1 MIALLPPPHAAC
13 SFEGSED
20 SMRKSR
26 VVLLAC
32 SLAVVLVLLGS
43 GAALTA
49 GAGEGTFKQML
60 VFSEVL
66 SYVVDNYVDSVDT
79 EKVMA
84 GAYQG
89 LMSGLDAHGA
99 YLTKEEVAAWKQA
112 PTGERGVGPGVSILK
127 NGPVF
132 QVVAV
137 APGSPAADAGIAVG
151 DQIRK
156 IGGRSVRAMSLD
168 QAERLMGGASGS
180 SVTLDLLR
188 VKDLKREDVSVR
200 RAPRKDPPFVL
211 DLHGTVAVL
220 RVRDME
226 RLPTEALLA
235 ELDAI
240 RGRGADRLLVDA
252 RDVAQSD
259 TRSAVKVAEVF
270 ASGEFLKLKDRSGK
284 AVETLSGSRPGAA
297 WAGPIG
303 VLVNGATAGAGEGLA
318 IILHDRLKA
327 PIYGESTY
335 GLGTEVRLVELPE
348 GDGLLVPGFVWE
360 AATGTRWNGEGVAP
374 DEVVKADTRTDDD
387 EDEQLGQA
395 VERFAKRATASTVPK
410 AA

>member
-1 MIALLPPPHAAC
+1 
-13 SFEGSED
+13 
-20 SMRKSR
+20 MRKSR
-26 VVLLAC
+26 VVLLVG

-49 GAGEGTFKQML
+49 SSGEGTFKQML

-66 SYVVDNYVDSVDT
+66 SYVVDNYVDPVDT
-79 EKVMA
+79 DKVMA

-99 YLTKEEVAAWKQA
+99 YLTKDEVVAWKQGSTA
-112 PTGERGVGPGVSILK
+112 DHGVGPGVSILK

-137 APGSPAADAGIAVG
+137 AEGSPAADAHIAIG

-168 QAERLMGGASGS
+168 QADRLLDGTAGS

-188 VKDLKREDVSVR
+188 VKDLKREDVSVA
-200 RAPRKDPPFVL
+200 RAARKDAPFVL
-211 DLHGTVAVL
+211 DLRGTVAVL
-220 RVRDME
+220 RLRDLD
-226 RLPTEALLA
+226 RLPSDALVSELA
-235 ELDAI
+235 AI
-240 RGRGADRLLVDA
+240 RGKGADRLLIDA
-252 RDVAQSD
+252 RDIAQND
-259 TRSAVKVAEVF
+259 TRRAAKLAELF
-270 ASGEFLKLKDRSGK
+270 ASGEMLKLKDRSGK
-284 AVETLSGSRPGAA
+284 AVETLNGTREGAA
-297 WAGPIG
+297 WTGPIAL
-303 VLVNGATAGAGEGLA
+303 LVNGATAGAGEGLA
-318 IILHDRLKA
+318 VILHDRLKA

-360 AATGTRWNGEGVAP
+360 AATGARWNGDGVTP
-374 DEVVKADTRTDDD
+374 DEVVKSDARTDDG
-387 EDEQLGQA
+387 EDDQLGQT
-395 VERFAKRATASTVPK
+395 VERFAKRATAAPVPK

>member
-1 MIALLPPPHAAC
+1 
-13 SFEGSED
+13 
-20 SMRKSR
+20 MRKSR
-26 VVLLAC
+26 VVLLVC

-49 GAGEGTFKQML
+49 TSGEGTFKQML

-66 SYVVDNYVDSVDT
+66 SYVVDNYVDPVDT
-79 EKVMA
+79 DKVMA

-99 YLTKEEVAAWKQA
+99 YLTRDEVTAWKQTA
-112 PTGERGVGPGVSILK
+112 PSERGVGPGLSILK

-137 APGSPAADAGIAVG
+137 AEGSPAADAGILAG

-156 IGGRSVRAMSLD
+156 IAGRSVRAMSLD
-168 QAERLMGGASGS
+168 QAERLLVGPPGS
-180 SVTLDLLR
+180 TVAFDLLR
-188 VKDLKREDVSVR
+188 VKDLKREDVVVP
-200 RAPRKDPPFVL
+200 RAARKDAPFVL
-211 DLHGTVAVL
+211 DVQGGAAVL
-220 RVRDME
+220 RLRDVE
-226 RLPTEALLA
+226 RLPSDALVA
-235 ELDAI
+235 ELSAVHD
-240 RGRGADRLLVDA
+240 RGAERLLIDA
-252 RDVAQSD
+252 RDLAASD
-259 TRSAVKVAEVF
+259 TRRAVKLAEVF
-270 ASGEFLKLKDRSGK
+270 TGGEFLKLKDRSGK
-284 AVETLSGSRPGAA
+284 AVETLSGAERKPA
-297 WAGPIG
+297 WTGPIA

-318 IILHDRLKA
+318 LILHDRLKA

-360 AATGTRWNGEGVAP
+360 ASTGKRWNGDGVEP
-374 DEVVKADTRTDDD
+374 DEVVKTDTRPDDG
-387 EDEQLGQA
+387 EDEQLGQTL
-395 VERFAKRATASTVPK
+395 ERFAKRPAPASAPK